1 MNITFAKMQ
10 GLGNDF
16 VVIDAREKKFSL
28 TAQQI
33 QQMADRRTGIGFDQ
47 MLALESTTDDQAD
60 FVYRIFNADGGEVG
74 QCGNGARC
82 MALFI
87 HKNDISDQ
95 EKIILKTKEALISV
109 RMVSD
114 TLVEV
119 DMGQPKFAPVDI
131 PFKVDQESDS
141 YQLMIENQ
149 AITFYVVNVG
159 NPHAVISVKD
169 VTQVDL
175 KALGNVLGSDAHFP
189 EGVNVSVM
197 QVLDPQHIRL
207 RVFERGAGETQAC
220 GSAACAAVAAGKKS
234 GLLSERV
241 KVEQAGGGLDVS
253 WQGLDHSLK
262 MIGPAVIV
270 YCGEWVE

>member
-1 MNITFAKMQ
+1 
-10 GLGNDF
+10 
-16 VVIDAREKKFSL
+16 
-28 TAQQI
+28 
-33 QQMADRRTGIGFDQ
+33 
-47 MLALESTTDDQAD
+47 
-60 FVYRIFNADGGEVG
+60 
-74 QCGNGARC
+74 
-82 MALFI
+82 
-87 HKNDISDQ
+87 
-95 EKIILKTKEALISV
+95 
-109 RMVSD
+109 
-114 TLVEV
+114 
-119 DMGQPKFAPVDI
+119 
-131 PFKVDQESDS
+131 
-141 YQLMIENQ
+141 
-149 AITFYVVNVG
+149 VG

-175 KALGNVLGSDAHFP
+175 KALGNVLGSDAHFA
-189 EGVNVSVM
+189 EGVKVSVM